1 MRPLHV
7 QLLVSDANREDVAS
21 LRDALR
27 AAGHVVVDEEVER
40 LPDGLPP
47 GPDFVVTEGAALPTP
62 ETLAAAEQRHLRAVL
77 RFTGGNK
84 RQAALLLGIAR
95 STLLA
100 KIRKWGLEKQ

>member
-7 QLLVSDANREDVAS
+7 QLLVTDANRDDVVA

-27 AAGHVVVDEEVER
+27 HAGHVVVDEEVHT
-40 LPDGLPP
+40 LPDGVPP
-47 GPDFVVTEGAALPTP
+47 GPDFVVTEGAAVPAP
-62 ETLAAAEQRHLRAVL
+62 ETLAAAEKRHLRAVL

-84 RQAALLLGIAR
+84 RQAALQLGIAR

-100 KIRKWGLEKQ
+100 KIRNYQLE